1 MAAIAPFARLIRI
14 TDDAVL
20 AQTTNLLAGTGRE
33 SVLDAAGS
41 CTVVVDIADVG
52 TIPASGQGFAAAL
65 LSGAGGPGLP
75 GTIVPLLLSLSLD
88 GGATF
93 DSHRIVQAPRLS
105 RSPHGSQCVGTLRRA
120 GQPGLG

>member
-1 MAAIAPFARLIRI
+1 MAAIAPFARLIRL

-75 GTIVPLLLSLSLD
+75 GTVVPLLLLAQPGRRRHLRQP
-88 GGATF
+88 
-93 DSHRIVQAPRLS
+93 SHRAS
-105 RSPHGSQCVGTLRRA
+105 ATA
-120 GQPGLG
+120 GR